1 MLPLG
6 TGNDLS
12 REFGWGMGY
21 EPKEKEMADIV
32 KHLKAAKPRPLDI
45 WQVKITPWNP
55 ATKEVQAD
63 KTRTEIMFNYFN
75 MGFDSQAALGF
86 HTLVPPPLPE
96 LCDYRS
102 RGPAQRESGAVQ
114 GALHEQGIVRAS
126 TRVSPWSHAVR
137 SYGLYALE
145 SWVQGTPLLSECIEL
160 RLDGKAAALP
170 EDLKTLVFL
179 NFTCYQGGMDVWG
192 PLKDKD
198 GVVPRM
204 DDGRVEVVGLGGLWH
219 EMKAR
224 TEVSHGFRIGQAA
237 KAEIRV
243 TKPVQIAMA
252 HDGEPFAQ
260 DPAIIEVERWGTVD
274 ILVHPEH
281 EAREEKKRLKAE
293 KKRLKADAA
302 KSKSP
307 SPARAASPRAEPQSA
322 SPAVTPAAAPPSS
335 PPVARP

>member
-1 MLPLG
+1 MSVP
-6 TGNDLS
+6 
-12 REFGWGMGY
+12 
-21 EPKEKEMADIV
+21 
-32 KHLKAAKPRPLDI
+32 HAA
-45 WQVKITPWNP
+45 
-55 ATKEVQAD
+55 
-63 KTRTEIMFNYFN
+63 
-75 MGFDSQAALGF
+75 S
-86 HTLVPPPLPE
+86 
-96 LCDYRS
+96 
-102 RGPAQRESGAVQ
+102 AQRESGAVQ

-126 TRVSPWSHAVR
+126 THALVPSHAAH

-160 RLDGKAAALP
+160 RLDGKAVTLP

-307 SPARAASPRAEPQSA
+307 SPARAASPRAASPRSA
-322 SPAVTPAAAPPSS
+322 SPAVPPAAAPPSS
-335 PPVARP
+335 PPVGRP